1 MDDYTWQK
9 KLRQRRVRQHRHLFL
24 GFLLLAAGIGT
35 AVWYFLF
42 YTRTPEYALH
52 QLNTA
57 IEQHDADAFKRYV
70 NLEVLSS
77 RAYDDLTV
85 DLFAY
90 DSTLTPQTKVMFE
103 KFYILIKPQL
113 SGGMEQ
119 AALTRVGSGSWSL
132 PEGTDI
138 LKGRQLGID
147 FERFLERSQLRNT
160 TFVRIGAIT
169 HDGTTATADIDV
181 IEDYTQ
187 TPFTLQLVME
197 QAADGHW
204 QVSYIKNYRQY
215 LDMISPLQ
223 NTDIATYID
232 ATQGIVDASNNAF
245 EDYQRQFQQ
254 LAKAKSGRMSAQ
266 QSKALAAL
274 LEDKIIP
281 ALKKRQQK
289 LDEIDVPAGAQYLA
303 QQRQQ
308 STETTIKAWQHYI
321 KGLRE
326 NKPAEFDTAET
337 LHKQELAIDL
347 RVQDIIR
354 HTAISKNIPNL
365 P

>member
-9 KLRQRRVRQHRHLFL
+9 KLRQRNIRQRRHLFW
-24 GFLLLAAGIGT
+24 GFLLLAAVIGT
-35 AVWYFLF
+35 SFWYFFF
-42 YTRTPEYALH
+42 YTRTPEYALQ
-52 QLNTA
+52 QLTTA
-57 IEQHDADAFKRYV
+57 IEHHDATAFKRYV
-70 NLEVLSS
+70 NLELLSS

-90 DSTLTPQTKVMFE
+90 DATLTPQTKVMFE

-113 SGGMEQ
+113 SEGLEQ
-119 AALTRVGSGSWSL
+119 TTLTRIDSGSWSL
-132 PEGTDI
+132 PEGPDI

-160 TFVRIGAIT
+160 TFVKIGTIT
-169 HDGTTATADIDV
+169 HEGTTATADIDV

-187 TPFTLQLVME
+187 TPFTLELVME

-215 LDMISPLQ
+215 LDLISPLQ
-223 NTDIATYID
+223 NTDIASYID
-232 ATQGIVDASNNAF
+232 ATQGIVDSSNSTF
-245 EDYQRQFQQ
+245 ESFQHQFQQ
-254 LAKAKSGRMSAQ
+254 MAATISGRFSSQQAKS
-266 QSKALAAL
+266 LATL
-274 LEDKIIP
+274 LEDKVIP

-289 LDEIDVPAGAQYLA
+289 LDEIAVPAGAQYLA
-303 QQRQQ
+303 RQRQQ

-326 NKPAEFDTAET
+326 NKPSEFDTAET
-337 LHKQELAIDL
+337 LHKQELSIDL

>member
-1 MDDYTWQK
+1 MDDYTWQRR
-9 KLRQRRVRQHRHLFL
+9 LRARRMQERRRLSL
-24 GFLLLAAGIGT
+24 GFFILAALVGS
-35 AVWYFLF
+35 AVWYFFF
-42 YTRTPEYALH
+42 YIRTPEYALE
-52 QLNTA
+52 QIQTA
-57 IEQHDADAFKRYV
+57 ITEHDEEKFNRYV
-70 NLEVLSS
+70 NAELLSS

-90 DSTLTPQTKVMFE
+90 DAELTPKTRAMFE

-113 SGGMEQ
+113 SEGLEN
-119 AALTRVGSGSWSL
+119 AALTRITGGSWNL

-160 TFVRIGAIT
+160 TLVKVGKVE
-169 HDGTTATADIDV
+169 HSGHNATADIEI

-187 TPFTLQLVME
+187 TPFTLQLAME
-197 QAADGHW
+197 QAEDGHW
-204 QVSYIKNYRQY
+204 QVAYIKNYKAY
-215 LDMISPLQ
+215 LDKISPLQ
-223 NTDIATYID
+223 NKDIADYIA
-232 ATQGIVDASNNAF
+232 ATKSIVSESNEHF
-245 EDYQRQFQQ
+245 EVYQSHFKRLNNSKNGHLSKQQ
-254 LAKAKSGRMSAQ
+254 KNNV
-266 QSKALAAL
+266 AAL
-274 LEDKIIP
+274 IEDDIIP
-281 ALKKRQQK
+281 ALQERQAK
-289 LDEIDVPAGAQYLA
+289 LDAINVPAGAQYLA
-303 QQRQQ
+303 RQRQQ
-308 STETTIKAWQHYI
+308 ATETSIKAWQHYI

-326 NKPAEFDTAET
+326 DSHAEFATAET